1 MRVALA
7 DDSTLFRQG
16 LALLLED
23 HGVDVIAQLA
33 TGDQLLA
40 AIRADPPDAAI
51 LDIRMPPTFTDEG
64 LLLADRIRELHP
76 SVAILVLSTYAETP
90 YAIRLLQGGGR
101 GVGYLLKDRVAD
113 ASALIGA
120 LQRITSGE
128 AVVDADI
135 VATLVAQQHRAKQ
148 LDPLTTRERD
158 ILRLLAE
165 GRSNAGIGKILH
177 LSPKTVEPHVASVF
191 LKLGLSSDAHDNRR
205 VLAVLAWLRATQS

>member
-101 GVGYLLKDRVAD
+101 GVGYLLNDRVAD

>member
-23 HGVDVIAQLA
+23 HGVDVTDQLA

-51 LDIRMPPTFTDEG
+51 VDIRMPPTFTDEG
-64 LLLADRIRELHP
+64 LVLADRIRELHP
-76 SVAILVLSTYAETP
+76 AVAVLVLSTYAETP
-90 YAIRLLQGGGR
+90 YAIRLLQRGGR

-128 AVVDADI
+128 AVIDADL

-191 LKLGLSSDAHDNRR
+191 LKLGLSSDADDNRR

>member
-1 MRVALA
+1 
-7 DDSTLFRQG
+7 
-16 LALLLED
+16 LALLLDD
-23 HGVDVIAQLA
+23 HGVDVTAQLA

-51 LDIRMPPTFTDEG
+51 VDIRMPPTFTDEG
-64 LLLADRIRELHP
+64 LVLADRIRELHP
-76 SVAILVLSTYAETP
+76 PVAVLVLSTYAETP

-120 LQRITSGE
+120 LQRITAGE
-128 AVVDADI
+128 AVIDADL

-191 LKLGLSSDAHDNRR
+191 LKLGLSSDADDNRR

>member
-23 HGVDVIAQLA
+23 HGVGVTAQLA

-64 LLLADRIRELHP
+64 LVLADRIRELHP

>member
-51 LDIRMPPTFTDEG
+51 LDIRMPPTFTAEG

-120 LQRITSGE
+120 LERITSGE

>member
-23 HGVDVIAQLA
+23 HGVDVTAQLA

-51 LDIRMPPTFTDEG
+51 VDIRMPPTFTDEG
-64 LLLADRIRELHP
+64 LVLADRIRELHP
-76 SVAILVLSTYAETP
+76 AVAVLVLSTYAETP
-90 YAIRLLQGGGR
+90 YAIRLLQRGGR

-120 LQRITSGE
+120 LRRITSGE
-128 AVVDADI
+128 AVIDADL

-191 LKLGLSSDAHDNRR
+191 LKLGLSSDADDNRR

>member
-23 HGVDVIAQLA
+23 HGVDVTDQLA

-51 LDIRMPPTFTDEG
+51 VDIRMPPTFTDEG
-64 LLLADRIRELHP
+64 LVLADRIRELHP
-76 SVAILVLSTYAETP
+76 AVAVLVLSTYAETP
-90 YAIRLLQGGGR
+90 YAIRLLQRGGR

-120 LQRITSGE
+120 LHRITSGE
-128 AVVDADI
+128 AVIDADL

-148 LDPLTTRERD
+148 LDPLTTREHD

-191 LKLGLSSDAHDNRR
+191 LKLGLSSDADDNRR
-205 VLAVLAWLRATQS
+205 VLAVLAWLRATPS